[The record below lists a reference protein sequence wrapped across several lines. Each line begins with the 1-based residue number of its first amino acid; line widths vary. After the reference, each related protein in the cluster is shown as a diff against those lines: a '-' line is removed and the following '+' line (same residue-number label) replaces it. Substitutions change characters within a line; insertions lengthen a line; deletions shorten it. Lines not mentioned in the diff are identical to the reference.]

1 MILLLIDLL
10 KYLKKFEWYRN
21 IWNWKTHICCT
32 RTWIVSL
39 LLQLKITNWTKYQ
52 VATWIWLCTSL
63 QKDSNTDFFFD
74 FLYFVYTDATN
85 CLQQDHMLYKM
96 SLDVQKLDRR
106 DPTLWEMNKALVTG
120 LNPITTQETLV
131 AFLEPPAGVELISL
145 VRGEQ
150 ENAAILVFA
159 EKPGTENYKK
169 QLCTCS
175 IHHTYMH
182 ACIHTYVRTY
192 VHTYT
197 HTYVSYKLR
206 TGFKFSFI
214 KADVNFNL
222 LFTQSGV
229 KLVILNKFFKINVLV
244 MSIQSY
250 WMFFFYF

>member
-120 LNPITTQETLV
+120 LNPNNTGNASGISGASSWCGTYISGERGTRKCSHI
-131 AFLEPPAGVELISL
+131 GVC
-145 VRGEQ
+145 R
-150 ENAAILVFA
+150 
-159 EKPGTENYKK
+159 KTRY
-169 QLCTCS
+169 
-175 IHHTYMH
+175 
-182 ACIHTYVRTY
+182 R
-192 VHTYT
+192 
-197 HTYVSYKLR
+197 KL
-206 TGFKFSFI
+206 
-214 KADVNFNL
+214 
-222 LFTQSGV
+222 
-229 KLVILNKFFKINVLV
+229 
-244 MSIQSY
+244 
-250 WMFFFYF
+250 